1 MNAMLALLF
10 LVAAA
15 GISWAVA
22 GWVERHADML
32 RLVQAPNHRSLH
44 ERPTPH
50 GGGLGIVLAGSMAGA
65 VLVIS
70 GQTEFFGII
79 TLALLLA
86 GVGLCDDIAHL
97 SSRLRLSAQVIAC
110 AGLLWLLPPLPG
122 IAFPGGLVLQG
133 PLLFALLLL
142 AGVWWVNLFNFMDG
156 IDGIAGSQAIFM
168 LLAAV
173 TIGLLAQTL
182 PLSAT
187 LTAECIWMLA
197 VAAATLGFLLRNWPP
212 ARIFMG
218 DVGSTWLGFMI
229 YALAL
234 GSVAAGWLTYT
245 AWLVLGALF
254 ATDATVTLLRR
265 IVAGRNG
272 AEAHRSHAYQHL
284 ARRAGSDRTRG
295 HRNVTLLVI
304 AINLFWLAPLSWASL
319 MWPQG
324 VWGWVALAYAPLGVA
339 VWRAGAG
346 RD

>member
-10 LVAAA
+10 LVVVA
-15 GISWAVA
+15 GISRIVA
-22 GWVERHADML
+22 GWVERHAEML

-50 GGGLGIVLAGSMAGA
+50 GGGLGIVLAGSIAGA

-70 GQTEFFGII
+70 GKAEFFGIMA
-79 TLALLLA
+79 LGLLLA
-86 GVGLCDDIAHL
+86 GVGLRDDIAHL

-122 IAFPGGLVLQG
+122 MAFPGGLVLQG

-229 YALAL
+229 YAFAL

-265 IVAGRNG
+265 IVSGRNG
-272 AEAHRSHAYQHL
+272 SEAHRSHAYQHL

-295 HRNVTLLVI
+295 HRNVTLLAI
-304 AINLFWLAPLSWASL
+304 AINLFWLAPLGWASL
-319 MWPQG
+319 MWPQD
-324 VWGWVALAYAPLGVA
+324 VWGWVALAYVPLSVA
-339 VWRAGAG
+339 VWRVGAG

>member
-1 MNAMLALLF
+1 MNAVLALLF

-15 GISWAVA
+15 GISWIVA
-22 GWVERHADML
+22 GQVERHAEML

-50 GGGLGIVLAGSMAGA
+50 GGGLGIVLAGSFAGV

-70 GQTEFFGII
+70 GNAESFGIVA
-79 TLALLLA
+79 LALLLA

-97 SSRLRLSAQVIAC
+97 SSRLRLSAQIIAC

-122 IAFPGGLVLQG
+122 VAFPGGLVLQG

-182 PLSAT
+182 PPSAM

-234 GSVAAGWLTYT
+234 GTVAAGWLTYT

-265 IVAGRNG
+265 IVAGRNWSQ
-272 AEAHRSHAYQHL
+272 AHRSHAYQHL
-284 ARRAGSDRTRG
+284 ARRAGSDRTRA
-295 HRNVTLLVI
+295 HRNVTLLAI

-319 MWPQG
+319 TWPQG
-324 VWGWVALAYAPLGVA
+324 AWVWVALAYAPLSVA
-339 VWRAGAG
+339 IWHAGAG